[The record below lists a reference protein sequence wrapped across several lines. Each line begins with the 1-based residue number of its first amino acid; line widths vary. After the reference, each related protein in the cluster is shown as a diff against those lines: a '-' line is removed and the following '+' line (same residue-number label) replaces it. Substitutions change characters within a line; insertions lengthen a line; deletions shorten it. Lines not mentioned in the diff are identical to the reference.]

1 MIMPSKYIQEDEA
14 LLGVGA
20 ALIPIIEKHDD
31 FSELWDEAKKVASV
45 GNFERFVLALDL
57 LYLMGLIENKNGR
70 IVRAAS

>member
-20 ALIPIIEKHDD
+20 ALIPIIEKLDD

-57 LYLMGLIENKNGR
+57 LYLMGLIESKNGR